1 MKTILKIIIG
11 LTVIT
16 ACFNASRA
24 ALTDYQFQDA
34 VHEALL
40 FNPRASADQIVDTV
54 MKLANEHGIPLGE
67 DGIDV
72 RIIGQDVRVNMSY
85 TENVML
91 IPGVFSKEWTFS
103 PSASTKIIPGT
114 GR

>member
-1 MKTILKIIIG
+1 MKTIFKIVVG
-11 LTVIT
+11 LGVIT

-24 ALTDYQFQDA
+24 ALSDYQFQDA

-40 FNPRASADQIVDTV
+40 FNPRAAAPDIIDTV
-54 MKLANEHGIPLGE
+54 MKLAREYEIPLDE

-72 RIIGQDVRVNMSY
+72 RMVGQDVRVDMSY

-91 IPGVFSKEWTFS
+91 IPGVFSKEWTFT
-103 PSASTKIIPGT
+103 PSASTKILPGT

>member
-1 MKTILKIIIG
+1 MKTIFKIVVG
-11 LTVIT
+11 LGIMT

-40 FNPRASADQIVDTV
+40 FNPRATAEGITDTV
-54 MKLANEHGIPLGE
+54 MKLASEHGIPLTE
-67 DGIDV
+67 DGIEV
-72 RIIGQDVRVNMSY
+72 RLVGQDVRVQMSY
-85 TENVML
+85 TESVML
-91 IPGVFSKEWTFS
+91 IPGVFSKDWNFT
-103 PSASTKIIPGT
+103 PSASTKILPGT